1 MSNFHRKAT
10 NISTQDMNYGKT
22 WGAGVS
28 QQTSHGQSASQLQ
41 GLDQWGSTTSL
52 LTGGECTVATAP
64 SRRFHQQQYAHV
76 LTPAGIRRA
85 KAVERRP
92 VSPLRSVNGYQ
103 GIWEDDTA
111 SAPTATVPPP
121 PGPFVAAR
129 QTSSPVFASRASAW
143 HWPQSSAQEWLPF
156 QEGTSGGGQDEHLP
170 PSFVCPTTSDAA
182 PDGPGARPQPAS
194 PCAPTSARHFC
205 SPVAPSTAYT
215 KPSKEPTKAV
225 PSVSKATGP

>member
-1 MSNFHRKAT
+1 MPMPPGIYSGRGKAQRTGDLPLGKGFDWTRTLAAQKEAAREEQLRAASSRPDSFQTLQQFEWLPQHGRTRPIRQYPPSSFSRTPASFLADRPGFKMETRAPCGDFSMSNFHRKAT

-22 WGAGVS
+22 WGAGVTQPPS
-28 QQTSHGQSASQLQ
+28 PGHSLSASQLQ

-103 GIWEDDTA
+103 GIWE
-111 SAPTATVPPP
+111 
-121 PGPFVAAR
+121 
-129 QTSSPVFASRASAW
+129 
-143 HWPQSSAQEWLPF
+143 
-156 QEGTSGGGQDEHLP
+156 
-170 PSFVCPTTSDAA
+170 
-182 PDGPGARPQPAS
+182 
-194 PCAPTSARHFC
+194 
-205 SPVAPSTAYT
+205 
-215 KPSKEPTKAV
+215 
-225 PSVSKATGP
+225 

>member
-1 MSNFHRKAT
+1 MPPAIYSGRGKAQRTGDLPLGKGFDWTRTAAAQKEAAREEQLRAASRRPDSFQTLQQFEWLPQHSRTSPIRQYPPSSFSRTPASFLADRPGFKMPTTAPSGDFSMSNFHRKAT
-10 NISTQDMNYGKT
+10 NISTQDMNYGRT

-28 QQTSHGQSASQLQ
+28 QVPSPGHNSLSASQLQ

-103 GIWEDDTA
+103 GIWE
-111 SAPTATVPPP
+111 
-121 PGPFVAAR
+121 
-129 QTSSPVFASRASAW
+129 
-143 HWPQSSAQEWLPF
+143 
-156 QEGTSGGGQDEHLP
+156 
-170 PSFVCPTTSDAA
+170 
-182 PDGPGARPQPAS
+182 
-194 PCAPTSARHFC
+194 
-205 SPVAPSTAYT
+205 
-215 KPSKEPTKAV
+215 
-225 PSVSKATGP
+225 